1 MFRWINGGGAVF
13 RHPLP
18 GSTNYLNAY
27 DLSGNLIR
35 AAGKRA
41 ETRPEPNEDTPAPL
55 PGEERADSESGESIR
70 AYNDT
75 RPPELLPDLMP
86 FPLNRQ
92 FRSQSVLSEEL
103 REEIWERV
111 TVQGKSVRLVSAELG
126 VEMSRVAAVVRLKTV
141 EKQWTQKV
149 CLSLFS
155 TLFGFLPFPYM
166 MRLQNSISLEDFP
179 HGYIR
184 LQFSD
189 FLLSELHDRNSR
201 ALRSIRLTWI

>member
-1 MFRWINGGGAVF
+1 MFRWINGAGAVF

-27 DLSGNLIR
+27 DLSGNLLR
-35 AAGKRA
+35 ASKRA
-41 ETRPEPNEDTPAPL
+41 EARQDQNEDAPAPL
-55 PGEERADSESGESIR
+55 PGEEGAGSQSGER
-70 AYNDT
+70 NLANDVPIP
-75 RPPELLPDLMP
+75 REALEDLIP

-126 VEMSRVAAVVRLKTV
+126 VEMSRVGAVVRLKTV

-149 CLSLFS
+149 C
-155 TLFGFLPFPYM
+155 
-166 MRLQNSISLEDFP
+166 Q
-179 HGYIR
+179 
-184 LQFSD
+184 
-189 FLLSELHDRNSR
+189 LLSANVVAICLCFK
-201 ALRSIRLTWI
+201 